1 VQDNAMNE
9 IDVMPPAVPD
19 AMISTDAPSS
29 ADTSRSTVIE
39 LDNPVLAQIRPVAV
53 ADAWETVAFPDAIVD
68 VNQLPEAES
77 IDIVTSLEQQ
87 NHTLR
92 DRVAYLEASLGNAQN
107 RLCEDV
113 SRWESLAL
121 QGDEKLQGQ
130 LKAQEQTIGEYVQEL
145 TASQQKTSELF
156 AQLEQSHQAAQRQQ
170 IIMETLNTQLRNS
183 QERVAQLERECA
195 GIHQQNVDQ
204 RQQLAQQSHQV
215 RDLQSRLQRQ
225 QRYTLQYKAA
235 LEKSLEVPAPSTTVS
250 PTPTLLTETTAHP
263 LAKPHNLLKPT
274 PVKPWSA
281 PTSEAEDDSQKAWL
295 NSFLSQSA
303 EFPTE
308 NVLANFDWQ
317 PSQPIEAS
325 PVSFKLDELPEDGAM
340 TADRSATSD
349 FDPNPNSPRLD
360 GWENAP
366 VGSSP
371 FITLQATSEAGP
383 DDDDNDSAPSTP
395 KRESLAAV
403 DLPMFSPAPK
413 SVVS

>member
-9 IDVMPPAVPD
+9 TDVMTAAVPD
-19 AMISTDAPSS
+19 ALISADAPSS
-29 ADTSRSTVIE
+29 TDTFRTAVVE
-39 LDNPVLAQIRPVAV
+39 LDNPVLAQAHSTPVTPI
-53 ADAWETVAFPDAIVD
+53 DAWETVAFPDTIVD
-68 VNQLPEAES
+68 VAQLPEAES

-92 DRVAYLEASLGNAQN
+92 DRVAYLETSLGSAQS
-107 RLCEDV
+107 RLCEEV
-113 SRWESLAL
+113 ARWESLAL
-121 QGDEKLQGQ
+121 QSDEKLQGQ
-130 LKAQEQTIGEYVQEL
+130 LQAQEQTIGEYVNEL
-145 TASQQKTSELF
+145 TASQQKTTELF
-156 AQLEQSHQAAQRQQ
+156 AQVEQGHQAAQRQQ
-170 IIMETLNTQLRNS
+170 IIMETINTQLRNS

-195 GIHQQNVDQ
+195 GVHQQNVDQ
-204 RQQLAQQSHQV
+204 LQQLSQQSHQA

-235 LEKSLEVPAPSTTVS
+235 LEKSLEVPTTAIAT
-250 PTPTLLTETTAHP
+250 TPALLSETTAQQ
-263 LAKPHNLLKPT
+263 LAAQPSNMPKPT

-281 PTSEAEDDSQKAWL
+281 PESETPDDSQKAWL

-317 PSQPIEAS
+317 PSQPIES
-325 PVSFKLDELPEDGAM
+325 SQVSFNLDELPEDGSI
-340 TADRSATSD
+340 DL
-349 FDPNPNSPRLD
+349 DPAQINPRLD

-366 VGSSP
+366 VGASP
-371 FITLQATSEAGP
+371 FITLQANSEAESV
-383 DDDDNDSAPSTP
+383 DSEPVAPAP

-413 SVVS
+413 